1 MERTRITVVGLGYVG
16 MASAVLLAQRHD
28 VVALE
33 INEERAAL
41 VNEGRSPIEDPDITE
56 YLDRGGLSLRA
67 TTDPA
72 EAYAGADFVIIA
84 TPTNYDPELDY
95 FDTSTVES
103 VIEASASNPET
114 IVVVKSTIPLG
125 FTDRMRQQHPDRR
138 ILFSP
143 EFLREGRALYDNL

>member
-1 MERTRITVVGLGYVG
+1 MRPHEPFINCSLGVPSVDTMERTRITVVGLGYVG

-33 INEERAAL
+33 IDPERAAL
-41 VNEGRSPIEDPDITE
+41 VNDGRSPIEDPDISE
-56 YLDRGGLSLRA
+56 FLGRGGLSLRA

-72 EAYAGADFVIIA
+72 EAYAGAEFVIIA

-103 VIEASASNPET
+103 VSKAAGSNPDA
-114 IVVVKSTIPLG
+114 VVGV
-125 FTDRMRQQHPDRR
+125 
-138 ILFSP
+138 
-143 EFLREGRALYDNL
+143 